1 MLDTALGL
9 SALLSFFP
17 SVEGGLV
24 LLSLDGSDLRPEF
37 KTSPVTNENFQVT
50 KLTSAD

>member
-1 MLDTALGL
+1 MSVNALSCVVLGTALGL

-37 KTSPVTNENFQVT
+37 KYICGYQ
-50 KLTSAD
+50 

>member
-1 MLDTALGL
+1 MLGTELGL

-24 LLSLDGSDLRPEF
+24 LISLDGSDLRSEF
-37 KTSPVTNENFQVT
+37 KYIRGY
-50 KLTSAD
+50 